1 MSGPPGIARDIAL
14 VGAAARE
21 LRELAAD
28 PERSRSGEEV
38 YDFSIRWG
46 TLLMGRLQRV
56 EHYHRRGELA
66 PEDERAYRALKREL
80 REALPLADRLGLGR
94 PPVPLDEEP

>member
-1 MSGPPGIARDIAL
+1 MSSPPGIARDIEL
-14 VGAAARE
+14 VAAAVRE

-28 PERSRSGEEV
+28 PRRSRSGDAI

-56 EHYHRRGELA
+56 EHYHRRGELG
-66 PEDERAYRALKREL
+66 PEDEKGYARLKREL

-94 PPVPLDEEP
+94 PPIPLEER